1 MDARPRSPSPLAEA
15 LRLGGIIA
23 IAAIAAMRC
32 AILFV
37 PQVVFDVDPAAS
49 PAPIGGL
56 GPGGSLVLDVALL
69 LACAA
74 VFTGEAR
81 SGRGVDWRF
90 VVLALVP
97 APMAL
102 WHGAA
107 DLGDLWHGA
116 TWIAALLA
124 AVALAHAARAGA
136 TRTAAAA
143 ILLAAVAPLLARG
156 IANVTSEH
164 EATVREFEQNRAEI
178 FREKGWAPDSPSA
191 LIFERRLRQREP
203 TGWFVT
209 SNVYGSIVA
218 AGAVTFTALAA
229 AAMRGRRPPPPRRR
243 RGPMPAAPPSG
254 ALRWTALAAAII
266 AIALLAALLLTGSK
280 GAIAAGAGG
289 FLLVALRFAPA
300 RRTLLHRLG
309 PEIAVA
315 AIVGALA
322 MVAVRGLLLPEGF
335 LGERSLLFRW
345 HYTVAS
351 ARIVEAQPLPGVGPD
366 GYQDAYVF
374 HRVPR
379 SPEEVAS
386 AHSIFWDWLCA
397 VGVAGAA
404 WIALA
409 TALVAGAGRRLG
421 ASAEEDAA
429 GAAPC
434 SLARPLLIVTAAAPP
449 IALAAA
455 LLVEARSLGEIDLA
469 VRLAGV
475 GGAGLLA
482 WGIARALPA
491 LRSADVDAALAGGAI
506 TLAVHAQIEMTMTQ
520 AAAAP
525 WALAL
530 LGLAG
535 APLVAPRGGVRVA
548 GAAAILT
555 TVIAIG
561 LAARGALPALR
572 QEEIMVNAAATIGAG
587 HGGATAPFPFDDA
600 DRRAR
605 AAERLVEA
613 HAAMPTNV
621 LPLVIAA
628 EQLERAAQLDPAQR
642 ARRLE
647 RAAALLEQSFAQRET
662 GRGLV
667 TATFVERARADAT
680 GDASHRLRAVAH
692 ARRLVE
698 RDPNGLAGVRRL
710 ADLLVEAG
718 DREGAVAAY
727 RRALEI
733 DADFALD
740 PLKRLSERDRRIIEA
755 RLAELGRT

>member
-1 MDARPRSPSPLAEA
+1 MNARPPSPSPLAEA
-15 LRLGGIIA
+15 LRLGGAIA

-37 PQVVFDVDPAAS
+37 PQVVFDVDPASS
-49 PAPIGGL
+49 PEPIGGL

-74 VFTGEAR
+74 VFAGEAR

-90 VVLALVP
+90 VVLAFVP
-97 APMAL
+97 APIAL

-124 AVALAHAARAGA
+124 AVALAHAARGGA

-156 IANVTSEH
+156 VANVTSEH
-164 EATVREFEQNRAEI
+164 EATVRDFEANRAEI

-203 TGWFVT
+203 TGWFIT

-218 AGAVTFTALAA
+218 AGAVAFTALAA
-229 AAMRGRRPPPPRRR
+229 AAMRDRRQAPPRTR

-254 ALRWTALAAAII
+254 ALRGIALAAAMI

-280 GAIAAGAGG
+280 GAVAAGAGG

-300 RRTLLHRLG
+300 RRTLLRRLG

-315 AIVGALA
+315 AIVGAMA

-335 LGERSLLFRW
+335 LSERSLLFRW

-351 ARIVEAQPLPGVGPD
+351 ARIVEAQPLLGVGPD

-379 SPEEVAS
+379 NPEEVAS

-409 TALVAGAGRRLG
+409 TALVAGAGRRQG
-421 ASAEEDAA
+421 ASAAEDAA
-429 GAAPC
+429 GAEPR
-434 SLARPLLIVTAAAPP
+434 SLTGPLLIVTAAAPP
-449 IALAAA
+449 IAFAAA
-455 LLVEARSLGEIDLA
+455 LLVEARSLGEVDQA

-475 GGAGLLA
+475 GGAGVLA
-482 WGIARALPA
+482 WALARALPA
-491 LRSADVDAALAGGAI
+491 LRSADVDAALAAGAI

-525 WALAL
+525 WGLAL
-530 LGLAG
+530 LGVAG
-535 APLVAPRGGVRVA
+535 APLVAPRGGLRFA
-548 GAAAILT
+548 GAAAIAATL
-555 TVIAIG
+555 VAAG
-561 LAARGALPALR
+561 LAVRGALPALR
-572 QEEIMVNAAATIGAG
+572 QEELMVSAAATIGVGPAD
-587 HGGATAPFPFDDA
+587 GAPSPRDEA

-605 AAERLVEA
+605 AAEILVQA

-621 LPLVIAA
+621 VPLVIAA
-628 EQLERAAQLDPAQR
+628 EQLERAAALDPAER

-647 RAAALLEQSFAQRET
+647 RAALLLDESFAQRVT

-667 TATFVERARADAT
+667 TATFVERALADVT
-680 GDASHRLRAVAH
+680 SDASHRLRAVAH
-692 ARRLVE
+692 ARALVE